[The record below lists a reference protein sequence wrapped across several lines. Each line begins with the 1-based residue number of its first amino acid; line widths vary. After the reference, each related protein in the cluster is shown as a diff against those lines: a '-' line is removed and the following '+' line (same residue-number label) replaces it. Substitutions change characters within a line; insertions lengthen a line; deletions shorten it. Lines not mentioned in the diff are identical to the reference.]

1 MVALETE
8 GVECHTNTKKNKKRN
23 NNFED
28 NLFEDI
34 PSVRNGNVCC
44 VTNWGSVYLQHGYI
58 EGQRLRLETF
68 AVIWQ
73 LVHYFSPFSFK
84 SFSSFTPLPFGR
96 TFPPL
101 VGFLAFLWQFPLWLV
116 IHSKCLIEHTPCQ
129 WQAAKQPFGT
139 YQTWVL
145 IRRKLPDLRH
155 MEGVTQE
162 LKRSNFHKRAAFRK
176 RWKLNRDA
184 CCKNSIGRKGGG
196 ERGKTEH
203 PTP

>member
-8 GVECHTNTKKNKKRN
+8 GVECHINTKKKKKR

-28 NLFEDI
+28 NLFEEI

-101 VGFLAFLWQFPLWLV
+101 VGFLAFLWQFPLWSV
-116 IHSKCLIEHTPCQ
+116 VHSPSALSNTPLANGRPQSSHLEHIRPGSSLGANCQ
-129 WQAAKQPFGT
+129 T
-139 YQTWVL
+139 CVTWKVL
-145 IRRKLPDLRH
+145 HR
-155 MEGVTQE
+155 
-162 LKRSNFHKRAAFRK
+162 N
-176 RWKLNRDA
+176 
-184 CCKNSIGRKGGG
+184 
-196 ERGKTEH
+196 
-203 PTP
+203 